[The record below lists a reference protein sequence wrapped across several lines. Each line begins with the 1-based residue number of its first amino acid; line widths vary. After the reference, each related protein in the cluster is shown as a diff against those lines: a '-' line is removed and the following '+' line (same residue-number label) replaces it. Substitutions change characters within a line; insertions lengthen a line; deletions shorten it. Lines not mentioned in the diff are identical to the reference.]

1 MWYPSS
7 FPFRGILRKIF
18 SNLLKQ
24 KIRGV
29 MSASYKKVG

>member
-7 FPFRGILRKIF
+7 FPFRDILRRIF

-24 KIRGV
+24 KLRGV